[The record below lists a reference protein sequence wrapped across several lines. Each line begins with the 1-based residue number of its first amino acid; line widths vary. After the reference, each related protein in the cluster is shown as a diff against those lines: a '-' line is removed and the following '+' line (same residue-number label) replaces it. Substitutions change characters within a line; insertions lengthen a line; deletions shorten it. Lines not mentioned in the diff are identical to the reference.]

1 MGTKSK
7 NKKGK
12 NIITWVSVLLVI
24 VIVGVMVIPGVVR
37 AKNNQKTTQVSM
49 QTRTITVGTQNITK
63 SVTGTG
69 EIVTGDQ
76 ETLDSDTS
84 KAVDTVSVSDG
95 QAVKKGAVLLTYT
108 DGTEMTAPFDGI
120 ISTVTIPGSTGG
132 KTATAGDS
140 IVIMST
146 DSFEIQLPIDET
158 DLQNIKVGQKANV
171 TVNAYPST
179 KYTGTVTSIADTGTY
194 SNGSSKFNINIKLN
208 QITNLRI
215 GMSADVDIVVK
226 SVTGAVAVPIEAVRG
241 TGDNASVM
249 LVNSD
254 GTAAPTPVKLGLAN
268 DAYVQIVSGLSVGD
282 TIQYNIPVSN
292 SNTRNLGGIG
302 GGGMFGRNGGG
313 IQARLGNGGGGNGG
327 NRGGFGGG
335 ANRSGN

>member
-1 MGTKSK
+1 MSTKAK

-12 NIITWVSVLLVI
+12 KIITWVSVLLV
-24 VIVGVMVIPGVVR
+24 VLIVGVVAIPGVVH
-37 AKNNQKTTQVSM
+37 AKNNQKTVQGSM

-76 ETLDSDTS
+76 ETLDSDTD
-84 KAVDTVSVSDG
+84 KTVDTVSVSGG
-95 QAVKKGAVLLTYT
+95 QVVKKGAVLIKYT

-132 KTATAGDS
+132 KTVTAGDS

-146 DSFEIQLPIDET
+146 DTFEIQLPIDET

-171 TVNAYPST
+171 TVNAYPNT

-194 SNGSSKFNINIKLN
+194 NNGSSKFNINIKLD

-215 GMSADVDIVVK
+215 GMSADVDIIVK
-226 SVTGAVAVPIEAVRG
+226 SVTGAVAVPIDAVRG
-241 TGDNASVM
+241 SGDNASVV

-254 GTAAPTPVKLGLAN
+254 GTTAPTQVKLGLAN

-292 SNTRNLGGIG
+292 SNTRNFSGLGGG
-302 GGGMFGRNGGG
+302 AMFGRN
-313 IQARLGNGGGGNGG
+313 AG
-327 NRGGFGGG
+327 NRSSLGGG
-335 ANRSGN
+335 ANRLGN